1 MPSPVQPANG
11 RASANRVTVR
21 RLPSP
26 APPPGQPPPG
36 QPPPGEPPP
45 GARETAEAAAE
56 EPLGTEARGA
66 DWLPWALSIFG
77 AACAAFV
84 LVKGVLPARSD
95 NAHLMQRVAKLESAA
110 LSANTERA
118 SQEQARGQIE
128 AREQARV
135 EGDGAAH
142 QKQTQKQQQLRE
154 AARSELTQTFVDQFE
169 DGSVWLE
176 ERDGQLVINLQD
188 TLLFHGDRTEIT
200 WKGRPFLSALAEIL
214 KHQPAEQVFQIGAHT
229 EQTPSAKTARGANN
243 EASSG
248 ARVKTSWE
256 LSARRAANVARFLE
270 ERGGL
275 SAQQLVAAGFS
286 SHRPAT
292 GEATSSNPTK
302 NRRIE
307 IVLLAGKT

>member
-1 MPSPVQPANG
+1 MPTSPVHPANG
-11 RASANRVTVR
+11 RAASANRVTVR

-26 APPPGQPPPG
+26 APPPAPAP
-36 QPPPGEPPP
+36 EEHS
-45 GARETAEAAAE
+45 AAEATPA
-56 EPLGTEARGA
+56 GTEARAA

-84 LVKGVLPARSD
+84 LVKGVLPARSE
-95 NAHLMQRVAKLESAA
+95 NAHLMQRVARLESAA

-118 SQEQARGQIE
+118 SEAQARGQLE
-128 AREQARV
+128 AHARAQS
-135 EGDGAAH
+135 EGDSAER
-142 QKQTQKQQQLRE
+142 QKQAQKHKQLRE
-154 AARSELTQTFVDQFE
+154 AARLELTQTFVDQFQ

-176 ERDGQLVINLQD
+176 ERDEQLVIDLQD
-188 TLLFHGDRTEIT
+188 TLLFHGDRTELT
-200 WKGRPFLSALAEIL
+200 WRGRQFLSALAEIL
-214 KHQPAEQVFQIGAHT
+214 KHQPTEQVFQIGAHT
-229 EQTPSAKTARGANN
+229 EQSARAARSAGN
-243 EASSG
+243 EASASGG

-275 SAQQLVAAGFS
+275 SGQQLVAAGFAS
-286 SHRPAT
+286 YRPAT
-292 GEATSSNPTK
+292 GEAASPNPAK

>member
-1 MPSPVQPANG
+1 MPTSPVHPANG
-11 RASANRVTVR
+11 RSASANRVTVR

-26 APPPGQPPPG
+26 APPPG
-36 QPPPGEPPP
+36 EHSS
-45 GARETAEAAAE
+45 AEAAPAE
-56 EPLGTEARGA
+56 PAGTEARAA

-84 LVKGVLPARSD
+84 LVKGVLPARSE
-95 NAHLMQRVAKLESAA
+95 NAHLMQRVARLESAA

-118 SQEQARGQIE
+118 SEAQARGQLE
-128 AREQARV
+128 AHARAQSEGDSAAREKQA
-135 EGDGAAH
+135 
-142 QKQTQKQQQLRE
+142 QKQKQLRE
-154 AARSELTQTFVDQFE
+154 AARLELTQTFVDQFQ

-176 ERDGQLVINLQD
+176 ERDEQLVIDLQD
-188 TLLFHGDRTEIT
+188 TLLFHGDRTELT
-200 WKGRPFLSALAEIL
+200 WKGRQFLSALAEIL
-214 KHQPAEQVFQIGAHT
+214 KHQPTEQVFQIGAHT
-229 EQTPSAKTARGANN
+229 EQSAKAARSASK
-243 EASSG
+243 EASSTGG

-275 SAQQLVAAGFS
+275 SGQQLVAAGFS
-286 SHRPAT
+286 SYRPST
-292 GEATSSNPTK
+292 SEAANPAK

>member
-1 MPSPVQPANG
+1 MPTSPVQPSSG

-26 APPPGQPPPG
+26 APPPGDRG
-36 QPPPGEPPP
+36 SGELAEVAAGEPA
-45 GARETAEAAAE
+45 GAETS
-56 EPLGTEARGA
+56 RA

-84 LVKGVLPARSD
+84 LVKGVLPARTE
-95 NAHLMQRVAKLESAA
+95 NAQLMQRVARLESAA

-118 SQEQARGQIE
+118 TQEHARGQVE
-128 AREQARV
+128 AHAQARV
-135 EGDGAAH
+135 EGDSAAL
-142 QKQTQKQQQLRE
+142 QKQKEQQKQLRE
-154 AARSELTQTFVDQFE
+154 AARQELTQTFVDQFA

-176 ERDGQLVINLQD
+176 ERDEQLVILLQAG
-188 TLLFHGDRTEIT
+188 LLFHGDRTELT
-200 WKGRPFLSALAEIL
+200 WKGRQFLGALAEIL

-229 EQTPSAKTARGANN
+229 DPLGSAKNAAKAARATTEG
-243 EASSG
+243 SPTSG

-275 SAQQLVAAGFS
+275 SGQQLVAAGFS
-286 SHRPAT
+286 SYRPVTTAAD
-292 GEATSSNPTK
+292 GASPAK

-307 IVLLAGKT
+307 IVLLAGKS